1 MFIHEIENWS
11 SFRWNIKSLS
21 DEIAWINRAIVYL
34 VERLSTIGFE

>member
-1 MFIHEIENWS
+1 MFIHEIEN
-11 SFRWNIKSLS
+11 LT